1 MWSPIGTLTRPE
13 SFDRG
18 ARPLLSMTDSTLWKS
33 NESQTPDKYEFRT
46 RNEKPTFGRL
56 LPASF
61 RLEHFE
67 HGDQAPSQRYDW
79 NQTLEERLN
88 GFKDLCSFHLVGPS
102 KRLND
107 SFRPGILFSIAK
119 IVEVMH
125 TAHEQ
130 HIQCG
135 GGIGD
140 EIVEGVLPVVRLSSV
155 EVNHWS
161 FLLPMLDAYIDYPTL
176 TTGSVS
182 LAPKT
187 E

>member
-1 MWSPIGTLTRPE
+1 M
-13 SFDRG
+13 
-18 ARPLLSMTDSTLWKS
+18 S
-33 NESQTPDKYEFRT
+33 NRNEFCS

-61 RLEHFE
+61 QLEHFE
-67 HGDQAPSQRYDW
+67 HDDQATFQRCDW
-79 NQTLEERLN
+79 NQTFEERLT
-88 GFKDLCSFHLVGPS
+88 GFNHLCSLHLVGPS

-107 SFRPGILFSIAK
+107 SFRSGILFSVAK

-140 EIVEGVLPVVRLSSV
+140 EIVEGVFSVVRLSSV
-155 EVNHWS
+155 EVNHRS

-182 LAPKT
+182 LAPNRLASQGV
-187 E
+187 